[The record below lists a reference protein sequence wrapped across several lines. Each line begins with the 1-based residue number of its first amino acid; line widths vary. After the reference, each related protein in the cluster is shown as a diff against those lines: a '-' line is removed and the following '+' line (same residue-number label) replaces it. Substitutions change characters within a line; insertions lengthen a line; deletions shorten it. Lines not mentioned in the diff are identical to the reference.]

1 MGVSLMKKFFYGL
14 YAVMFTI
21 FRILP
26 LKKNKITFLSPH
38 NENFN
43 DSLGAVMDEVIMR
56 DEFIIV
62 KMSSKLGIDKSSV
75 KSLLASIVD
84 ALKFFTV
91 DVYHLATSKYI
102 FLNDNFMP
110 MAKLNFKK
118 EVVITQLW
126 HAEGVFKK
134 FGLHIDQPP
143 EIRVLERACNSK
155 LSYVV
160 CSGEDVADIY
170 AEAFDV
176 PREKV
181 LPLGAPRTDKFYKK
195 INEKRLR
202 DDFDKQYPE
211 CRGKKLVLYAPTFR
225 ENAADDAAI
234 LNNFDINAFN
244 ERFPD
249 SKLLIR
255 LHPQVHTADAELSGA
270 VNLSEYG
277 DVQRL
282 MRIADVLI
290 TDYSSICM
298 DFALLDK
305 PVYFYAFDLEKYNAD
320 RSFYF
325 DYESYVPGPVA
336 RDFQTLLN
344 LMYTD
349 MSQTYEKRRY
359 SFVEKNFGT
368 PDGKASERVVDR
380 IIYNKEI

>member
-1 MGVSLMKKFFYGL
+1 MGVSEMKRFFYSL
-14 YAVMFTI
+14 YAVMFSI

-26 LKKNKITFLSPH
+26 LKRNKITFLSPH

-75 KSLLASIVD
+75 K
-84 ALKFFTV
+84 ALISSVAEAIRFFTV
-91 DVYHLATSKYI
+91 DAYHLATSKYI

-110 MAKLNFKK
+110 MAKLNFRA

-134 FGLHIDQPP
+134 FGLHIEQPQ
-143 EIRVLERACNSK
+143 EIRALERACSSK

-160 CSGEDVADIY
+160 CSSEEVADIY

-176 PREKV
+176 SRDKV

-202 DDFDKQYPE
+202 DDFDRQYPE
-211 CRGKKLVLYAPTFR
+211 CKGKKLVLYAPTFR
-225 ENAADDAAI
+225 ENTSDDATI
-234 LNNFDINAFN
+234 LNSFDINAFN

-255 LHPQVHTADAELSGA
+255 LHPQVHTADAEIDGA
-270 VNLSEYG
+270 VNLSEYD

-359 SFVEKNFGT
+359 SFVAKNFGT

>member
-1 MGVSLMKKFFYGL
+1 
-14 YAVMFTI
+14 
-21 FRILP
+21 
-26 LKKNKITFLSPH
+26 
-38 NENFN
+38 
-43 DSLGAVMDEVIMR
+43 MDEVIMR

-62 KMSSKLGIDKSSV
+62 KMSSKLGIDKSSA
-75 KSLLASIVD
+75 KALLSSVAD
-84 ALKFFTV
+84 AIRFFTV
-91 DVYHLATSKYI
+91 DAYHLATSKYI

-110 MAKLNFKK
+110 MAKLNFRT

-134 FGLHIDQPP
+134 FGLHIEQPQ
-143 EIRVLERACNSK
+143 EIRALERACNSK

-160 CSGEDVADIY
+160 CSSEEVADIY

-176 PREKV
+176 TRDKV

-202 DDFDKQYPE
+202 DDFDRQYPE
-211 CRGKKLVLYAPTFR
+211 CKGKKLVLYAPTFR
-225 ENAADDAAI
+225 ENASDDAAI
-234 LNNFDINAFN
+234 LNSFDISAFN

-344 LMYTD
+344 LMHTD

-359 SFVEKNFGT
+359 SFVAKNFGT

>member
-1 MGVSLMKKFFYGL
+1 
-14 YAVMFTI
+14 MFRI

-26 LKKNKITFLSPH
+26 LQKNKIAFLSPH

-62 KMSSKLGIDKSSV
+62 KISSKLGLDKSSP
-75 KSLLASIVD
+75 AAFFRSIGN
-84 ALKFFTV
+84 AFGFFTV
-91 DVYHLATSKYI
+91 QAYHLATSKFI

-110 MAKLNFKK
+110 MAKLNFRN
-118 EVVITQLW
+118 EAVITQLW

-134 FGLHIDQPP
+134 FGFHIEQPDD
-143 EIRVLERACNSK
+143 IRQLEKEGSKK

-160 CSGEDVADIY
+160 CSSEDVAPLY
-170 AEAFDV
+170 AEAFGV
-176 PREKV
+176 EEEKV
-181 LPLGAPRTDKFYKK
+181 LPLGAPRLDRFFKSV
-195 INEKRLR
+195 NEKRLR
-202 DDFDKQYPE
+202 EDFDKLHPA

-225 ENAADDAAI
+225 ENPVDDRK
-234 LNNFDINAFN
+234 LLEGLDVRAFS

-249 SKLLIR
+249 CQLLVR
-255 LHPQVHTADAELSGA
+255 LHPQVHSADNKL
-270 VNLSEYG
+270 YG
-277 DVQRL
+277 VVDVSDYPDVRKL

-298 DFALLDK
+298 DFAFLEK
-305 PVYFYAFDLEKYNAD
+305 PVYFYAFDLDKYASD
-320 RSFYF
+320 RSFYY

-344 LMYTD
+344 LMASN
-349 MSQTYEKRRY
+349 MSETYEKRRY
-359 SFVEKNFGT
+359 EFNLKNFGT
-368 PDGKASERVVDR
+368 QDGKAAKRVVDR